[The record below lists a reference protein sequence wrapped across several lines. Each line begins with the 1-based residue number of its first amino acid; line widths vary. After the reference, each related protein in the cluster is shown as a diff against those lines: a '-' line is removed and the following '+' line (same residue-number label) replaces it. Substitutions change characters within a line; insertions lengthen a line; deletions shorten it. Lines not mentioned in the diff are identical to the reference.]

1 MKDVKVDLGQRS
13 YSIVIDSG
21 LLKDLPSVFS
31 DLNRGQKWI
40 VISQESIMKLY
51 GYKLLMD
58 MEKEGYNID
67 YILLPIGEAAKSFD
81 EYQSIINQMIDLGC
95 DRSTTIIS
103 LGGGVVGD
111 VSGFV
116 AATFLRGIKYVQI
129 PTTLLAMVDRGH
141 REVPIQ
147 PDFCGREVPT
157 SKDET
162 IDLRLRE
169 VDGEE
174 GVFLCKKL

>member
-67 YILLPIGEAAKSFD
+67 YILLPIGEAAKAL
-81 EYQSIINQMIDLGC
+81 M
-95 DRSTTIIS
+95 STKA
-103 LGGGVVGD
+103 L
-111 VSGFV
+111 
-116 AATFLRGIKYVQI
+116 LIK
-129 PTTLLAMVDRGH
+129 
-141 REVPIQ
+141 
-147 PDFCGREVPT
+147 
-157 SKDET
+157 
-162 IDLRLRE
+162 
-169 VDGEE
+169 
-174 GVFLCKKL
+174 